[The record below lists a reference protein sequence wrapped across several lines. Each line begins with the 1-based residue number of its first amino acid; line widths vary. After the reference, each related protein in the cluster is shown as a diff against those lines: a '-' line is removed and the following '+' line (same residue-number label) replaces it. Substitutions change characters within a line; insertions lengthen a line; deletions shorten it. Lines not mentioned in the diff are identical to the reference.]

1 MSYKVAVIGATGN
14 VGREI
19 LNTLAER
26 DFPIKEI
33 YAVASSA
40 SIGHQVSFGEDKDL
54 KVVSLEAF
62 DFSKVDLVISS
73 ISSSETRKY
82 APKAT
87 EQGAIIIDNSSAYRF
102 DSKVPLV
109 VPEVNPEEIA
119 NYRNKNIIAS
129 PNCVAT
135 PLVMVLKPLSNLSPI
150 KRVVVSTY
158 QSTSGAGR
166 KAMDELFAQTKQIFM
181 NQPIIK
187 EEFPKQIAF
196 NVIPHIGDF
205 EGDGY
210 TGEESKIIN
219 EVQKIMGTEIA
230 VTATS
235 VRVPSFIGHAISA
248 NIEFYNEIDEDQ
260 AREALREF
268 EGIAV
273 IDHRAEEGYI
283 TPAEC
288 AGEDSVYVSRI
299 RADPSVD
306 FGLNLWIV
314 ADNLRKGAALN
325 TVQIAEKLVADYL

>member
-1 MSYKVAVIGATGN
+1 MGYKVAVVGATGN

-26 DFPIKEI
+26 NFPIDEI
-33 YAVASSA
+33 YAMASNA
-40 SIGHQVSFGEDKDL
+40 SIGIEVPYGDNKDL
-54 KVVSLEAF
+54 KVSALENF
-62 DFSKVDLVISS
+62 DFSKVDFVISS
-73 ISSSETRKY
+73 ISSGETKKY

-87 EQGAIIIDNSSAYRF
+87 AQGAIIIDNSSAYRF

-109 VPEVNPEEIA
+109 VPEVNGDEIS

-135 PLVMVLKPLSNLSPI
+135 PLCMVLRPLSNISPI

-166 KAMDELFAQTKQIFM
+166 KAMDELFAQTKQILM
-181 NQPIIK
+181 NQAVVK

-196 NVIPHIGDF
+196 NVIPQIGNF

-219 EVQKIMGTEIA
+219 EVEKIMGDKIA

-235 VRVPSFIGHAISA
+235 VRVPSFVGHAISA
-248 NIEFYNEIDEDQ
+248 NIEFTSQIDEDQ

-268 EGIAV
+268 DGIAI
-273 IDHRAEEGYI
+273 IDNRAEETYI
-283 TPAEC
+283 TPTEC
-288 AGEDSVYVSRI
+288 VGEDSVFVSRI
-299 RADPSVD
+299 RNDPSVQ

-314 ADNLRKGAALN
+314 SDNLRKGAALN
-325 TVQIAEKLVADYL
+325 TVQIAERLVAEYF